1 MEVYNP
7 SKVNSAAYAAVFDQ
21 SGHGRVS
28 MDRYVYDQS
37 GEGIGAVLGN
47 LLKFAIPLAGP
58 IFSGIKSLIKKEPS
72 SNLRSTAKNIIQS
85 DEFNQFAR
93 DAGTY
98 IAKEA
103 SKSQRKKPIKAGDKR
118 QLQHISGPVHQH
130 ISSPAHKQH
139 KGVKYRKRFRR

>member
-7 SKVNSAAYAAVFDQ
+7 IKLNTAAYATVFNQ
-21 SGHGRVS
+21 TGHGRVA

-72 SNLRSTAKNIIQS
+72 ANLKSTAKKIVQS

-98 IAKEA
+98 IAKQA
-103 SKSQRKKPIKAGDKR
+103 TTPTGKQGIKAGVKR
-118 QLQHISGPVHQH
+118 GHQH
-130 ISSPAHKQH
+130 QH
-139 KGVKYRKRFRR
+139 AAVRYRKRLRR